1 MAQKETSSKSRR
13 WLGLSGAAVL
23 VANLVLTGTTIAF
36 QQEGEVNHA
45 LGIEG
50 SDASYGGTE
59 FSADG
64 TLSDASYAKYIEAA
78 YQFCEQEE
86 EEGSVLLYNRNNA
99 LPLSESERNVTVFG
113 RGSIDPVFRSTAGG
127 SSTNPDYQKTPVD
140 ALQDAGFN
148 VNQTVLDAYA
158 SAAAP
163 KERSVSSVGEYDPAL
178 FTGSVTDSFASYGDV
193 AFVTL
198 SRFATEGNDLAMV
211 NDEGKRMLELDDNE
225 KAIFQKIKDSGKFKK
240 TVVLLNS
247 VFAME
252 MDWLDEY
259 NVDAG
264 LWVGNPGFY
273 GMPGAIRVVTG
284 EVNPSGHSADTFVY
298 DLTAAPY
305 FNNIGDFAY
314 TNADSVGYTVASQA
328 GGDAKLVPPHFV
340 NYVEGIY
347 VGYKFYETAAAEG
360 LIDYDKTVQY
370 PFGHGLS
377 YTTFTQQIDSP
388 SPTPAV
394 WPVRT
399 PCRSTSTR
407 RTPMAALR
415 RLPPTSSPSARPTPL
430 SRALPRP

>member
-50 SDASYGGTE
+50 AGASYGGTE

-64 TLSDASYAKYIEAA
+64 TLSDASYEKYIEAA

-158 SAAAP
+158 SAEAP

-211 NDEGKRMLELDDNE
+211 NDKGKRMLELDDNE

-259 NVDAG
+259 NVDAV

-284 EVNPSGHSADTFVY
+284 EVNPSGHTTATFAANSLSAPSAENFGLHAYNYGSKTPRAAGDSFVSY
-298 DLTAAPY
+298 
-305 FNNIGDFAY
+305 N
-314 TNADSVGYTVASQA
+314 
-328 GGDAKLVPPHFV
+328 
-340 NYVEGIY
+340 EGIY
-347 VGYKFYETAAAEG
+347 VGYQV
-360 LIDYDKTVQY
+360 LRD
-370 PFGHGLS
+370 PLRGHH
-377 YTTFTQQIDSP
+377 P
-388 SPTPAV
+388 
-394 WPVRT
+394 
-399 PCRSTSTR
+399 RSGQR
-407 RTPMAALR
+407 RFHGWHQSLDRRLELR
-415 RLPPTSSPSARPTPL
+415 RGGLLPLRLRSVL
-430 SRALPRP
+430 HEL